1 MRSINPATGQQIAE
15 YPELKDRDLEAKLS
29 LAASTAVSY
38 RRTTFA
44 KRAEWMRRA
53 AMLLRMRKT
62 NYAETMTREMG
73 KTIAAAESEVEK
85 CAWVC
90 EFYADQAEFFLSDQT
105 IDTDAGRSFVA
116 FQPLGAVL
124 AVMPWNFPFWQVF
137 RFAAPAL
144 MAGNVALL
152 KHASNVPM
160 SALAIEQIF
169 LHAGFPDGAFQTLLV
184 KSPAVEKIIGDPR
197 VAAVTLTGSEGAGR
211 NVGAAAGRNL
221 KKVVLELGGSD
232 PFIIMPSADIDA
244 AVKTAVTARTI
255 NNGQSCIAAKRFIVH
270 TEVFDQVERQFAQGL
285 AALNIG
291 DPMERSVDIG
301 PLARP
306 EFVEEL
312 HKQVANS
319 VAAGARLV
327 VGGKKMEGR
336 GYFYPPTLL
345 SDVRP
350 GMAGFDEETFGPVA
364 VLIRAAD
371 ISEAIAIANNS
382 RFGLGAS
389 AWTADEGEQER
400 FIRELEV
407 GSVFINDMVKSD
419 PRLPFGGVKASGMGR
434 ELGEFGIREFVNV
447 KSVVV
452 KW

>member
-1 MRSINPATGQQIAE
+1 M
-15 YPELKDRDLEAKLS
+15 DRA
-29 LAASTAVSY
+29 
-38 RRTTFA
+38 
-44 KRAEWMRRA
+44 
-53 AMLLRMRKT
+53 
-62 NYAETMTREMG
+62 
-73 KTIAAAESEVEK
+73 
-85 CAWVC
+85 
-90 EFYADQAEFFLSDQT
+90 
-105 IDTDAGRSFVA
+105 
-116 FQPLGAVL
+116 
-124 AVMPWNFPFWQVF
+124 
-137 RFAAPAL
+137 
-144 MAGNVALL
+144 
-152 KHASNVPM
+152 
-160 SALAIEQIF
+160 
-169 LHAGFPDGAFQTLLV
+169 
-184 KSPAVEKIIGDPR
+184 
-197 VAAVTLTGSEGAGR
+197 
-211 NVGAAAGRNL
+211 
-221 KKVVLELGGSD
+221 
-232 PFIIMPSADIDA
+232 
-244 AVKTAVTARTI
+244 
-255 NNGQSCIAAKRFIVH
+255 
-270 TEVFDQVERQFAQGL
+270 TEV
-285 AALNIG
+285 
-291 DPMERSVDIG
+291 G